1 VRSKQL
7 KHHPLVILFRQHAAS
22 MSPSCWIAGS
32 MMKGTAADGEL
43 DRQDRDSSCDALSP
57 VELGPRA
64 DRFLVKKLSF

>member
-1 VRSKQL
+1 
-7 KHHPLVILFRQHAAS
+7 
-22 MSPSCWIAGS
+22 